1 MSKPTQEDLDR
12 ARSRLQEALRK
23 RDALMGVAPQ
33 TPEPS
38 SQPPAPSAPAQP
50 SEKFPIYIRQ
60 DLFEVDRDGLALLNA
75 SGLLN
80 VEKNVPLPNGG
91 TEDIYYID
99 FEKSGSAIFEGV
111 VMAKKKGELGKQ
123 MQTLNEQ
130 LEEERGKLR
139 DERKKAKDVRAEYEA
154 KLKELEK
161 PEESKRSRKKKPEDS
176 EQTA

>member
-23 RDALMGVAPQ
+23 RDTLRGVTPQ
-33 TPEPS
+33 APEPS
-38 SQPPAPSAPAQP
+38 TQPQASMPLGQP

-80 VEKNVPLPNGG
+80 VEKNIPLPNGG

-99 FEKSGSAIFEGV
+99 FEKSGTAIFEGV
-111 VMAKKKGELGKQ
+111 VMAKKKGELEKQ

-130 LEEERGKLR
+130 LEEEREKLR
-139 DERKKAKDVRAEYEA
+139 DERKKARDVRAEYEA

-161 PEESKRSRKKKPEDS
+161 PEESKRPRKKKPEDS